1 MFTQRCLINF
11 NTLNVSDASY
21 KKQIQITLSF
31 LEVNLLN
38 MFYYDRFNKL

>member
-21 KKQIQITLSF
+21 KKQIQISF

-38 MFYYDRFNKL
+38 MFYYDRFN